1 MGTVGKA
8 KAKDGKAAPPAPAAL
23 KQRRVAKTQVL
34 ARLRE
39 DTARVHGLDVLT
51 SLRKQGYEELDLEEI
66 QDRLTRLRSS
76 LSEGLLNRRQ

>member
-1 MGTVGKA
+1 MGTAGKRRAKTGKA
-8 KAKDGKAAPPAPAAL
+8 TPPIPAGL
-23 KQRRVAKTQVL
+23 KQRRAAKTGVL

-39 DTARVHGLDVLT
+39 DTATVNGLDLLT

-76 LSEGLLNRRQ
+76 LGEGLVSRRQ